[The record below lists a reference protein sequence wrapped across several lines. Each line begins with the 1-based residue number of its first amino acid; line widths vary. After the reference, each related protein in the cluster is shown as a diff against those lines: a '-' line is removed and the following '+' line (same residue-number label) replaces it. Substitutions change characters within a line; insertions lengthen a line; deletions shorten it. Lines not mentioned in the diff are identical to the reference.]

1 MADVKEAT
9 DGKTTAPPAA
19 AVATPTAA
27 PVDAK
32 TSGAKSAPTADAAR
46 TGTPAA
52 AGKAAPAAVVAGKD
66 TKPAAVQGKASAAAA
81 APTDASADDDAYL
94 DDDDEAPAKADGDD
108 LYADDGDKP
117 ATETSIPDQWREI
130 FAGGD
135 EKALARIKRY
145 ASPQG
150 VVKALLAAEQ
160 KIRSGEYKRGIAEDA
175 TDEEKSEWRK
185 ANGIPDKP
193 EDYAVP
199 EVKGYEW
206 TDADKPL
213 MNAFM
218 SSMHAKH
225 ATQEQIDAM
234 LQTYVSVTA
243 EAKVA
248 RAEADKSAEIEVID
262 HLRTQWGNDYR
273 TNTRLMQRALSDPEL
288 MPGGLGEVFKNARGP
303 DGKMLKHNP
312 AFAEWLGN
320 LALDTYGAG
329 AMVNGDAE
337 TSLTSRETELANM
350 MRTNI
355 DRYQNERNAKGQTYA
370 EELLDI
376 RRQKANSGSRNLQ
389 RRA

>member
-32 TSGAKSAPTADAAR
+32 TSGAKSAATADATR
-46 TGTPAA
+46 TGAPAA
-52 AGKAAPAAVVAGKD
+52 AGKAAPVAAGKEA
-66 TKPAAVQGKASAAAA
+66 KPVAQGKVAAPAATAE
-81 APTDASADDDAYL
+81 PPADDDAYL
-94 DDDDEAPAKADGDD
+94 DDEDEAPAKADSDD

-130 FAGGD
+130 FSGGD
-135 EKALARIKRY
+135 EKIMAKLKRY
-145 ASPQG
+145 TNPQNAM
-150 VVKALLAAEQ
+150 KAWLSADQ

-175 TDEEKSEWRK
+175 TDEEKAEWRK
-185 ANGIPDKP
+185 ANGIPEKP

-199 EVKGYEW
+199 EVKGHEW

-248 RAEADKSAEIEVID
+248 RAEADKTAEIEVID

-376 RRQKANSGSRNLQ
+376 RRQKANQGSRNLQ

>member
-9 DGKTTAPPAA
+9 DAGKTTAPAATAAPA
-19 AVATPTAA
+19 AA

-32 TSGAKSAPTADAAR
+32 ASGAKSAPAADAAR
-46 TGTPAA
+46 TGAPAA
-52 AGKAAPAAVVAGKD
+52 AGKAAPVAAGKD
-66 TKPAAVQGKASAAAA
+66 AKPDAQGKAAATAE
-81 APTDASADDDAYL
+81 PDDDAYL
-94 DDDDEAPAKADGDD
+94 DEDGDEAPAKADGDD
-108 LYADDGDKP
+108 LYGDAGDKP
-117 ATETSIPDQWREI
+117 AGATSIPDQWREI

-160 KIRSGEYKRGIAEDA
+160 KIRSGEYKKGIPEDA
-175 TDEEKSEWRK
+175 TDAEKAEWRK
-185 ANGIPDKP
+185 ANGIPEKP

-206 TDADKPL
+206 TEADKPL

-218 SSMHAKH
+218 ASMHAKH

-248 RAEADKSAEIEVID
+248 RAEADRAAEVEVID

-273 TNTRLMQRALSDPEL
+273 TNTRLMNRALSDPEL
-288 MPGGLGEVFKNARGP
+288 MPGGLGEIFKTARDA

-329 AMVNGDAE
+329 TMVQGDGEAMLN
-337 TSLTSRETELANM
+337 SRETELANM

-355 DRYQNERNAKGQTYA
+355 DAYQNGRNAKGQTYA
-370 EELLDI
+370 EELLEI